1 MRTVD
6 LAGETRTAMLTTS
19 PVTVNLV
26 LKELLDDLADT
37 APPAEQTADY
47 RKGFSAGIRFVR
59 ICVLDEIAAV
69 SGGLARVPMAARRH
83 REQQR
88 IRTALQTIRRR
99 VAEQATPGDDD
110 SAAGYRDAVAV
121 ALEMISRLMRR
132 AAESE
137 E

>member
-1 MRTVD
+1 VRTVD

-69 SGGLARVPMAARRH
+69 SGGLARVPMAARTAAHPH
-83 REQQR
+83 RPADD
-88 IRTALQTIRRR
+88 TAPGRGAGHPGRRRQRRR
-99 VAEQATPGDDD
+99 VPGRRRRCAGDDLPPD
-110 SAAGYRDAVAV
+110 EAGGG
-121 ALEMISRLMRR
+121 E
-132 AAESE
+132 
-137 E
+137 